1 MPQGPGSLKNGR
13 TAYGPRKPQKL
24 LAKWCG
30 YEHMISFFFWRE
42 RENPEVSSAFQKGI
56 YDSKM
61 GKNH

>member
-1 MPQGPGSLKNGR
+1 MPQGPESLKNGR

-42 RENPEVSSAFQKGI
+42 RERIQNFHQLFKR
-56 YDSKM
+56 DLRF
-61 GKNH
+61 